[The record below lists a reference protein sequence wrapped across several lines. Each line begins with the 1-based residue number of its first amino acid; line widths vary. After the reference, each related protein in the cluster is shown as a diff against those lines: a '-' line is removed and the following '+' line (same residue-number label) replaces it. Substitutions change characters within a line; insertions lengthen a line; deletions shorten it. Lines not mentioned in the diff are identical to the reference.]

1 LHFHRLTQFYWL
13 TKNYQ
18 LSQAALLC
26 FVPAMVRAAFGRTAE
41 IAEMAWDDVRWD
53 EHGQVVK
60 VSWYEMKTS
69 KSKAFAVAAG
79 KTREDCVYQPKHAQR
94 PDAFRLSEDL
104 CWRYTAANV
113 HERDERMSVFPAA
126 HGPREHN
133 SREWGQQGLGGG

>member
-18 LSQAALLC
+18 LSQAALSC

-79 KTREDCVYQPKHAQR
+79 KTREDCVYLKSGDWLATNQEAAPAYDSRSQ
-94 PDAFRLSEDL
+94 DAYLFPSLKSKRNSG
-104 CWRYTAANV
+104 RAP
-113 HERDERMSVFPAA
+113 VFPA
-126 HGPREHN
+126 
-133 SREWGQQGLGGG
+133 Q